1 MAEFSPELRKDPI
14 SGRWV
19 IISSARAQRPEAPEP
34 RREDETPEARARCPF
49 CSGREDQTPP
59 EIFTIRNNGELPN
72 SPGWLTRV
80 VPNKFPAF
88 GIFPEINLRR
98 IGMFQKA
105 TGYGAHE
112 VAIESPDHDTYLEH
126 QSLNQVARIV
136 DTWWERHVDLERDR
150 KLKYVLLFKNH
161 GKAAGASLTHPHAQ
175 IIATTVI
182 PDALKS
188 KLLNAK
194 EHFVNGEGCIWC
206 RQLDQIFYYEN
217 KIYNPDGTVLVAIHQ
232 RDRVVAENEK
242 FVAYIPFAARMP
254 YEIHIVPKTHQ
265 CSFIQTSPEERLEL
279 AKMLKVVL
287 MKVYKLLGNPPY
299 NFYIHSA
306 PNLNVMPRMGDYSTI
321 REDFH
326 WHIEILVRTTIW
338 AGFEQ
343 GSGIYINPLN
353 PTDAARYLAET
364 EIETET

>member
-34 RREDETPEARARCPF
+34 RREEETPEARARCPF
-49 CSGREDQTPP
+49 CPGKEDQTPP
-59 EIFTIRNNGELPN
+59 EIFTIRNDGGRPN

-98 IGMFQKA
+98 VGMFQMG

-112 VAIESPDHDTYLEH
+112 VAIESPDHDTYLE
-126 QSLNQVARIV
+126 QQPLDQVARIV

-175 IIATTVI
+175 LIATTVI
-182 PDALKS
+182 PDALKN
-188 KLLNAK
+188 KLNSAK

-206 RQLDQIFYYEN
+206 RQLDQLFFYEN
-217 KIYNPDGTVLVAIHQ
+217 KIYNPDGTVLVAVNQ
-232 RDRVVAENEK
+232 RDRVVAENKK
-242 FVAYIPFAARMP
+242 FVAYIPFAPRMP
-254 YEIHIVPKTHQ
+254 YEVHILPKVHQ
-265 CSFIQTSPEERLEL
+265 CSFIQTSPEERHEL
-279 AKMLKVVL
+279 AMMLKLVL
-287 MKVYKLLGNPPY
+287 MKIYKLLGNPPY

-306 PNLNVMPRMGDYSTI
+306 PNLNVMPRTGNYGTI

-343 GSGIYINPLN
+343 GSGMYINPLN

-364 EIETET
+364 EVGED